1 MSLRIAVVG
10 ATGRMGR
17 SVARVAAGSDEVEVV
32 GGVASSALDTD
43 EAAGAGYPRVVSPES
58 AAEFLES
65 ADVLLD
71 FSSPGAL
78 AGLLTTDDGAI
89 RRPRALVV
97 GTTGLAASD
106 LQILDDVAADAPVVV
121 AANFSVGVN
130 LLFRLAERAAR
141 TLGADDFDVELVETH
156 HRDKADAPSG
166 TALELGRSVARG
178 RGVPEGLA
186 DIRRDGRSG
195 ETGSRPTGE
204 IGFHAV
210 RGGGVAGEH
219 RLLFLGDRE
228 RIELAHVAADR
239 DVFAEGALLACRWA
253 EGRDAGLYGMGDV
266 LGLTREA
273 G

>member
-1 MSLRIAVVG
+1 M
-10 ATGRMGR
+10 
-17 SVARVAAGSDEVEVV
+17 AAESDEVEVV
-32 GGVASSALDTD
+32 GGVASVAVDED
-43 EAAGAGYPRVVSPES
+43 EAAAAGYPRIVAPEG
-58 AAEFLES
+58 APELLES

-78 AGLLTTDDGAI
+78 AGVLTADDGTV
-89 RRPRALVV
+89 RGPGALVV
-97 GTTGLAASD
+97 GTTGLNASD
-106 LQILDDVAADAPVVV
+106 LQLLDDVAADAPVVV

-141 TLGADDFDVELVETH
+141 TLAADDFDVELVETH

-166 TALELGRSVARG
+166 TALELGRAVARG

-195 ETGSRPTGE
+195 ETGPRPSGE
-204 IGFHAV
+204 VGFHAV

-228 RIELAHVAADR
+228 RLELGHVAADR

-253 EGRDAGLYGMGDV
+253 EGRGAGLYGMGDV